1 MKKIGCI
8 IQARTGST
16 RLPNKVLLDI
26 AGKPMLL
33 RVVDRVLESKL
44 VEEIVLA
51 TTTNPNDDKIVNL
64 VQSYN
69 PRVKVFRGSEEDV
82 LDRYYQAAK
91 ESHMDVVVRV
101 TADCPLA
108 DPDVIDKVI
117 GEFVADPSLDFV
129 STSIT
134 THTYPRGT
142 EVEAISFPVLKKL
155 WETTTELIDREH
167 VTIHIKRFPE
177 NFAWKSMEQSEDH
190 SSLRWTVDEQA
201 DYELVNILY
210 ERLLP
215 DNPHFRMNDVL
226 KLYEQDP
233 SLLRINQSA
242 EQKNPKY

>member
-33 RVVDRVLESKL
+33 RVLDRVLESKL
-44 VEEIVLA
+44 IEEIVLA
-51 TTTNPNDDKIVNL
+51 TTTNPNDDKIVDL
-64 VQSYN
+64 AQSYN
-69 PRVKVFRGSEEDV
+69 PKVKVFRGSEEDV

-91 ESHMDVVVRV
+91 ESHMDVVVRI
-101 TADCPLA
+101 TADCPLT
-108 DPDVIDKVI
+108 DPDVINRVI
-117 GEFVADPSLDFV
+117 EEFLADPSLDFA

-155 WETTTELIDREH
+155 WETTTESIDREH

-177 NFAWKSMEQSEDH
+177 NFKWKSVEQEQDN

-210 ERLLP
+210 RKLLP
-215 DNPHFRMNDVL
+215 RNPHFRMKDVL
-226 KLYEQDP
+226 RLYEEDP
-233 SLLRINQSA
+233 SLLLVNQSI